1 MLSNKNPLWP
11 TLKLYLC
18 GQILFSLFFFSRQDE
33 SSSSDDDDD
42 EDDEGWGS
50 DTVSSQ
56 SESSDEGEGKSA
68 NLALVFLKKLVF
80 SWPYF

>member
-1 MLSNKNPLWP
+1 MGKFS
-11 TLKLYLC
+11 
-18 GQILFSLFFFSRQDE
+18 SLFFFFRQDE